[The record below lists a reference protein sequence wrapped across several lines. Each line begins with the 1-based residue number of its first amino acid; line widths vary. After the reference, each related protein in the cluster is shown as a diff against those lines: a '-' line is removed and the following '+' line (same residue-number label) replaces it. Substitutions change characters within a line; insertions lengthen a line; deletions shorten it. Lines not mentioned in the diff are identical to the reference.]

1 MQNYTNY
8 HVVYIDDASPDKT
21 SDHVRN
27 YIISQNI
34 PMDKVKVITNKDNKK
49 QI

>member
-21 SDHVRN
+21 SDHVRK

-34 PMDKVKVITNKDNKK
+34 PM
-49 QI
+49 